1 MIKFCCTQLV
11 IPFSCTFIRSL
22 MLIYFNGGK
31 LYWSRVQGESGLSTF
46 LRDGN
51 QSEENCGPMTTTDN
65 KNILASSAPVQSKS
79 DTDILTLAKEGRT
92 VADFRPIGYL
102 FKSTLQ
108 TPSA

>member
-1 MIKFCCTQLV
+1 METRAKKIVGQRRQLA
-11 IPFSCTFIRSL
+11 T
-22 MLIYFNGGK
+22 Y
-31 LYWSRVQGESGLSTF
+31 
-46 LRDGN
+46 
-51 QSEENCGPMTTTDN
+51 DN

-92 VADFRPIGYL
+92 VADFRPVGYL

>member
-1 MIKFCCTQLV
+1 MEESFTGLEYKVKVVCLLFCGMETRAKKIVGQRRQLA
-11 IPFSCTFIRSL
+11 T
-22 MLIYFNGGK
+22 Y
-31 LYWSRVQGESGLSTF
+31 
-46 LRDGN
+46 
-51 QSEENCGPMTTTDN
+51 DN